1 MFDYQHWWCIILAGR
16 AASLIPAGI
25 CWGICPR
32 FQGGIPFQNSRW
44 RLLKNDTQLR
54 LLSPPLSP
62 THACWENYQ
71 VSLESLC
78 ESAWF
83 PWWPESFF
91 FMPLR
96 LLPSW
101 ITTMKQQKSISHCCM
116 AGTVPSTGCR
126 WSQSLTLTAATF
138 GGRCPHRHQFCLLG
152 NGILHS
158 MRQSSQSSRFQKLY
172 LP

>member
-1 MFDYQHWWCIILAGR
+1 MYNILAGR

-83 PWWPESFF
+83 LWLPESFF
-91 FMPLR
+91 FMPLC

-116 AGTVPSTGCR
+116 ADTVPSTGCR

-158 MRQSSQSSRFQKLY
+158 MCQSSQSSRFRKRY